1 MVKPFAMAKE
11 KKEKHFVQ
19 KPIYPGG
26 PQALRTFITKHLRYP
41 DAAKEA
47 GVEGTVVVKYTIDYQ
62 GNVIEGKIISGL
74 HKDCDEEAIRLV
86 KLLKFR
92 VPKQKRA
99 GKIQFHKSIKIHF
112 KQPKAKAPQPSAV
125 QYKITPAS
133 KPADTDKKE
142 QGGGYSY
149 TISF

>member
-1 MVKPFAMAKE
+1 MAKE

-26 PQALRTFITKHLRYP
+26 PQALRAFVTQNLRYP
-41 DAAKEA
+41 KGALKERA
-47 GVEGTVVVKYTIDYQ
+47 EGTVVIRYTINHKGAVTDTK
-62 GNVIEGKIISGL
+62 VISSL
-74 HKDCDEEAIRLV
+74 HKDCDAEAVRLV

-92 VPKQKRA
+92 VPKQKRP

-112 KQPKAKAPQPSAV
+112 KPPKPQSAQKKANIAYEVVPGPDQEAE
-125 QYKITPAS
+125 
-133 KPADTDKKE
+133 KE
-142 QGGGYSY
+142 KGKGGGGYSY